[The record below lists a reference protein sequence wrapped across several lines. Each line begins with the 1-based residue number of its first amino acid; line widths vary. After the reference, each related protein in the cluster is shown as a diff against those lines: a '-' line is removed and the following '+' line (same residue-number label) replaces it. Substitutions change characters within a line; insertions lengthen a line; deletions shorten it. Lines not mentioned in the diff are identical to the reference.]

1 MARLDGKTRRD
12 LETISCQFAA
22 RSLNNVAVFSEREE
36 NAMAALPKFVTSL
49 KNALTG
55 SNQGSSQG
63 AKIVPMNQGVAP
75 VSMNGQKLSPHEF
88 LEAQILNLPD
98 EEESIQK
105 RALLSIAYFLCTWGG
120 SAIMIWLGFGL
131 ALDLQSVFHINGIYA
146 SALAVLFP
154 FAEFVFEILAILIGE
169 RVHQGL
175 KTRGDWTFVLVFA
188 PFVLLANLSTALL
201 QVFLLSRGNEQ
212 VALTAQLILWFRAAL
227 PLLVVIATIGVV
239 AGIQRR
245 SLSHMIKALERKTAG
260 INQVAQAAVKYME
273 SEVAIKR
280 LVDEHQEIR
289 DMRAKKDEAA
299 AQFHD
304 MMKQALEDK
313 MNRLRDLE
321 EKERN
326 GRNGRY

>member
-1 MARLDGKTRRD
+1 MQQTTLIISGQKVRIPLAFASDCGRFFRKGK
-12 LETISCQFAA
+12 
-22 RSLNNVAVFSEREE
+22 
-36 NAMAALPKFVTSL
+36 NAMVAMPKFFGKV

-55 SNQGSSQG
+55 NGAQG
-63 AKIVPMNQGVAP
+63 KIVSINQGVAP
-75 VSMNGQKLSPHEF
+75 VSTNGQKLSPHEF

-98 EEESIQK
+98 EEESVQK
-105 RALLSIAYFLCTWGG
+105 RALLSIAYFACTWGG

-131 ALDLQSVFHINGIYA
+131 ALDLQAVFHINGVYA

-175 KTRGDWTFVLVFA
+175 KTGGDWTFVFTFA

-212 VALTAQLILWFRAAL
+212 VALTAQLILWFRALL

-245 SLSHMIKALERKTAG
+245 SLAHMIKALERKTVG
-260 INQVAQAAVKYME
+260 INQVAQAAVKYMD
-273 SEVAIKR
+273 SEVAIQR
-280 LVDEHQEIR
+280 LVDEHEELR
-289 DMRAKKDEAA
+289 DMRAKKDAA
-299 AQFHD
+299 AEAFLD
-304 MMKQALEDK
+304 MMKQALDEK
-313 MNRLRDLE
+313 MNRLRELE
-321 EKERN
+321 DKDRN
-326 GRNGRY
+326 GRNSRY